1 MPNLD
6 LVCSIAGFSL
16 VGVAILLYVGRVV
29 FHGVA
34 KFDRVE
40 KDKGSALFGASL
52 MQAGY
57 WSLDYVGRGLSA
69 LGATANS
76 ISLGS
81 LVLGIGAGV
90 ALAFGHYG
98 LGALLAVLSALG
110 DTLDGIVARLQG
122 TASDAGEVLDA
133 AVDRYEEFFFLG
145 GIVVH
150 VRQSAIGVSV
160 VLFALLGSFM
170 VSYATAK
177 AEALRAHVPRGA
189 MRRPERAAYLI
200 IGAGLTP
207 ILAPVIAANL
217 PAAYA
222 GSTWLLEAPALGA
235 VLLVALVAN
244 VSAVRRLGKLF
255 ASVGGP
261 RVPAAPVVVA
271 AVAAPVVTAPAEVV
285 TTASPTNAPLE
296 SGVVRTGSREPE
308 ALAPVDATR

>member
-6 LVCSIAGFSL
+6 LACSIAGFSL
-16 VGVAILLYVGRVV
+16 VGIAALLYVVRVV
-29 FHGVA
+29 VYGVA

-52 MQAGY
+52 MQMGY
-57 WSLDYVGRGLSA
+57 WSLDYIGRALSA
-69 LGATANS
+69 MGATANGV
-76 ISLGS
+76 SLAS

-150 VRQSAIGVSV
+150 VRQSAVGVSV

-177 AEALRAHVPRGA
+177 AEALRAQVPRGA

-207 ILAPVIAANL
+207 ILAPFLASHL
-217 PAAYA
+217 PAEYA
-222 GSTWLLEAPALGA
+222 GTGWLLELPALGA
-235 VLLVALVAN
+235 VALVALVAN
-244 VSAVRRLGKLF
+244 VSAVRRLAKLF
-255 ASVGGP
+255 ATVGGP
-261 RVPAAPVVVA
+261 RAAAVVDAVAPAIVPAPIVSPAPP
-271 AVAAPVVTAPAEVV
+271 PVVTASEANV
-285 TTASPTNAPLE
+285 A
-296 SGVVRTGSREPE
+296 RTGARETE
-308 ALAPVDATR
+308 ALAPIDATR